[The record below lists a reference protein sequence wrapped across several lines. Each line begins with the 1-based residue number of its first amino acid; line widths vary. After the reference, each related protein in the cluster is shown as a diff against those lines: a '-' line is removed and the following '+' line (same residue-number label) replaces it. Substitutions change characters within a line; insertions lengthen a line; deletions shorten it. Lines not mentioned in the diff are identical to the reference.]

1 MKKQIASI
9 ILTLFIPIAAA
20 SAGEGKFYSQVI
32 HGTDPAFVLH
42 LPANK
47 FIKITNFT
55 HTGTSTDPTNF
66 PTGAVNVYQG
76 ANGLPGTTALYSSL
90 PSTSREVHEDVYIAG
105 PAIVYVPALPGA
117 VLLFSYL
124 LGNN

>member
-1 MKKQIASI
+1 MKKLASI
-9 ILTLFIPIAAA
+9 ILTLFLTIAAA

-32 HGTDPAFVLH
+32 HETDAAFVLR

-55 HTGTSTDPTNF
+55 QSADLPSDVVGSVH
-66 PTGAVNVYQG
+66 VYQG
-76 ANGLPGTTALYSSL
+76 ATGLPGTTALYSTL
-90 PSTSREVHEDVYIAG
+90 PGTTREVHEDIYIAG
-105 PAIVYVPALPGA
+105 PAVVYVPTLPGA
-117 VLLFSYL
+117 VLLLSYL

>member
-1 MKKQIASI
+1 MKTLAS
-9 ILTLFIPIAAA
+9 LTFTLFLTIAAA
-20 SAGEGKFYSQVI
+20 SAGEGKFYSHVI
-32 HGTDPAFVLH
+32 HATDEAFVLH

-55 HTGTSTDPTNF
+55 HSGTSTDPDNF
-66 PTGAVNVYQG
+66 PTGAVHVYQG
-76 ANGLPGTTALYSSL
+76 ANGLPGTTALYSTL
-90 PSTSREVHEDVYIAG
+90 PSTTREVHEDVYIAG

-117 VLLFSYL
+117 TLLFSYL